1 VQAEAVRLEQVL
13 VNLMANALDA
23 GQNGVEIELAIRL
36 YGGFVELRVANN
48 GPGLSAETRASLFQP
63 FSTTKRDG
71 LGLGLV
77 ISRDIMADFGGE
89 LVAASP
95 AQGAAFILRLRPAP

>member
-1 VQAEAVRLEQVL
+1 
-13 VNLMANALDA
+13 MANALDA
-23 GQNGVEIELAIRL
+23 GQNGVEITLSIELKD
-36 YGGFVELRVANN
+36 GFVELKVADN
-48 GPGLSAETRASLFQP
+48 GPGLSIEMRESLFQP

-89 LVAASP
+89 LVAATP
-95 AQGAAFILRLRPAP
+95 EPGAAFVMRLRLAA

>member
-1 VQAEAVRLEQVL
+1 L

-23 GQNGVEIELAIRL
+23 GQRGVEIDLSIELKD
-36 YGGFVELRVANN
+36 GFVELKVADN
-48 GPGLSAETRASLFQP
+48 GPGLSMETRETLFQP

-89 LVAASP
+89 LVAATP
-95 AQGAAFILRLRPAP
+95 EQGAAFIMRLRPAV

>member
-1 VQAEAVRLEQVL
+1 MRE
-13 VNLMANALDA
+13 
-23 GQNGVEIELAIRL
+23 
-36 YGGFVELRVANN
+36 
-48 GPGLSAETRASLFQP
+48 SLFQP

-89 LVAASP
+89 LVAATP
-95 AQGAAFILRLRPAP
+95 ETGAAFVMRLRLAA